1 MTQPIMEEKAELYQS
16 LKYDIHGYFFCLFDD
31 SLFLNLSLILN
42 SLTHSG
48 QLKRNQLSC
57 DLRHDSCCRFK
68 GIFSVEIECGFAPD
82 LLRLRRQFPFVLA
95 GG

>member
-42 SLTHSG
+42 SLTHSAMVG
-48 QLKRNQLSC
+48 IE
-57 DLRHDSCCRFK
+57 LRHDFCCRFK
-68 GIFSVEIECGFAPD
+68 GIFSVKIECGFAPD